1 MSEFDAL
8 AAVEAAKEAAA
19 ARAREDAVRVAAAYK
34 RVFSSPDGQIVF
46 SDLRRRFV
54 DCPIA
59 RPTHGPEF
67 AFFREGRRSAVAFI
81 FQMTEGDFDGS
92 NRADD

>member
-1 MSEFDAL
+1 MTEFDAL
-8 AAVEAAKEAAA
+8 AAVEASREAAI
-19 ARAREDAVRVAAAYK
+19 ARANEEAVRVAAAYK

-46 SDLRRRFV
+46 ADLRRRFV

-59 RPTHGPEF
+59 RPGHGSEH

-81 FQMTEGDFDGS
+81 FQMTEGDHGRTRED
-92 NRADD
+92 

>member
-8 AAVEAAKEAAA
+8 AAVEASREAAA
-19 ARAREDAVRVAAAYK
+19 ARSREDAVRVAAAYK

-46 SDLRRRFV
+46 GDLRRRFV

-59 RPTHGPEF
+59 RPSHGSEY

-81 FQMTEGDFDGS
+81 FQMSEGNFDG
-92 NRADD
+92 NDRTED